1 MLPQIGSLLLWLALL
16 GTVFL
21 AIDVRARDSRDG
33 LSDVLDAKP
42 LSNMALVLGRVLA
55 IAALGWLPIFVVAL
69 VLQAVGTA
77 AVGFHWWMG
86 APLEPVSLAAFL
98 LLDAPAVLIAW
109 CAVVVLLV
117 IVCRSRLAVAMIS
130 FGGLVALSWVYARL
144 PAYLL
149 GAVLPVSSYGEA
161 ISELAPRFGDVL
173 VIAQR
178 GALLAFAVA
187 AMLVAAACY
196 PRRDAASVPRL
207 NATAAVLALVG
218 VITVVSLGVE
228 AFDRLDKRAKWLTAH
243 RLAADDIHAVPRL
256 RHVSGQL
263 RIVPGEALYLDVRMQ
278 LAVPPTVADALVFTL
293 NPGLV
298 VADVEI
304 NGTDSSFR
312 HEDGLL
318 TVGLAPG
325 LVSGALASLAV
336 KARGVPDPDFAY
348 LDSAVD
354 WRNRRVSQLHFLGT
368 RSALFERSYVALM
381 PGVFWLPR
389 PGTAVPA
396 QRESGR
402 GMDWHSLDLEVE
414 VPGDWVVAGP
424 GCVAPVDD
432 EPGSRRFRLRP
443 LGAVSD
449 VGFFASR
456 FVVRTGRVGN
466 VRVELLVSP
475 KHERNLE
482 FFEDEAEAL
491 RNRLRAVLE
500 EADSNDLSYPYDC
513 LSVVEV
519 PASLRSYGGG
529 WRMHTAL
536 ALPGV
541 FLLRERG
548 FPTAHYDRTFAN
560 PLPVPKARLME
571 IFLVGDY
578 SGGGVLEGVS
588 KNLLLGQV
596 AVAGEGAEAVEY
608 VLHELTGLALLGPTF
623 GRTQMSSARLFDVEL
638 GLPGLL
644 GGTVRNLVSGPP
656 LFVMP
661 QAAGIP
667 RSDLDAWAHV
677 ATVPVAQYPSSNSLS
692 AVNALV
698 LRGDAVARAL
708 YDGLG
713 RKQVWRLLAELRRRH
728 SGANIGW
735 RDVEIVAAGLGLDV
749 ASLVGDWIN
758 DPSLPG
764 FQASVATVTRL
775 PDSNDGQ
782 PRYDVRVHV
791 RNTERSPGVVRL
803 SEEDYGFR
811 ALGEPV
817 RIGGHTSVE
826 IGLVLPNP
834 PEQLWLMPNLSL
846 NRDPVRLRLSMMPRS
861 DDVEPL
867 NGARR
872 STWRP
877 PGVGGIVVDD
887 LDTGFS
893 IEADAT
899 VPEPRT
905 MRRSPSSPRNA
916 LVRVP
921 DETGWRRRNV
931 PGSWGKYLHTA
942 TMATPGNG
950 RARAVFTANIRTHG
964 RYDLEYHIP
973 DRDVPMTPGIANSE
987 RVLFGELGELNMT
1000 VRTPNGEVS
1009 VNFDARAAA
1018 SGWNKVR
1025 SFELGV
1031 GEVSVVVSDQT
1042 NGTVAVA
1049 DAVRWRLK
1057 GETDLG
1063 RHEQDGS

>member
-1 MLPQIGSLLLWLALL
+1 MLPLIGSLLLWLALV
-16 GTVFL
+16 GTASL
-21 AIDVRARDSRDG
+21 AINVRALDSRDR

-55 IAALGWLPIFVVAL
+55 VAALGWLLILVVAL
-69 VLQAVGTA
+69 VLQAVGAA

-117 IVCRSRLAVAMIS
+117 IVCRSRLAAAVIS
-130 FGGLVALSWVYARL
+130 FGGLLTLSWVCARL

-149 GAVLPVSSYGEA
+149 GAVWPVSSYGEA

-196 PRRDAASVPRL
+196 PRWDAASVPRL
-207 NATAAVLALVG
+207 NATGAVLALVG
-218 VITVVSLGVE
+218 VFTVVSLGVE
-228 AFDRLDKRAKWLTAH
+228 AFDRLDKRAQWLTAH
-243 RLAADDIHAVPRL
+243 RLAADGIQGVPRL

-263 RIVPGEALYLDVRMQ
+263 RIAPSEALYIDVRMQ
-278 LAVPPTVADALVFTL
+278 LAVPRTVADALVFTL

-298 VADVEI
+298 VTGVEI
-304 NGTDSSFR
+304 NGTESSFR

-318 TVGLAPG
+318 TVRLAPG
-325 LVSGALASLAV
+325 LASGALASLALQ
-336 KARGVPDPDFAY
+336 AHGVPDPDFAY
-348 LDSAVD
+348 LDSTVD
-354 WRNRRVSQLHFLGT
+354 WRKRRVSQLHFLGT

-396 QRESGR
+396 QRETGR

-424 GCVAPVDD
+424 GCVVPVDD
-432 EPGSRRFRLRP
+432 EPGFRRFRLRP
-443 LGAVSD
+443 HGAVSD
-449 VGFFASR
+449 VGLFASR

-466 VRVELLVSP
+466 VNVELLVSP
-475 KHERNLE
+475 RHERNLE

-500 EADSNDLSYPYDC
+500 EADSKGLSYPYDC

-529 WRMHTAL
+529 WRMHSAL

-571 IFLVGDY
+571 VFLVEDY
-578 SGGGVLEGVS
+578 SGGGVLEGAS

-596 AVAGEGAEAVEY
+596 AVSGEGAEAVEY

-638 GLPGLL
+638 GLPRLL
-644 GGTVRNLVSGPP
+644 GGTVQSLVSGRSP

-677 ATVPVAQYPSSNSLS
+677 ATVPVAQYTSSNSSS
-692 AVNALV
+692 AVNALA

-713 RKQVWRLLAELRRRH
+713 REQTWRLLAELRRRH
-728 SGANIGW
+728 SGANVVW

-749 ASLVGDWIN
+749 ASLVGDWVN

-775 PDSNDGQ
+775 PDSDDDQ
-782 PRYDVRVHV
+782 PRYEVRVHV

-834 PEQLWLMPNLSL
+834 PGQLWLMPNLSL
-846 NRDPVRLRLSMMPRS
+846 NRDPLRLRLSVMPRS
-861 DDVEPL
+861 DDIEPL
-867 NGARR
+867 NGARL
-872 STWRP
+872 SSWRP
-877 PGVGGIVVDD
+877 AGVGGIVVDD

-893 IEADAT
+893 IETDAT
-899 VPEPRT
+899 T
-905 MRRSPSSPRNA
+905 FPSIE

-921 DETGWRRRNV
+921 NETGWRRRNV
-931 PGSWGKYLHTA
+931 PGSWGRYLRTA

-950 RARAVFTANIRTHG
+950 RARVVFTANIQTHG

-973 DRDVPMTPGIANSE
+973 DRHVPMTPGIANSE
-987 RVLFGELGELNMT
+987 RVLFGELGVLNMT
-1000 VRTPNGEVS
+1000 VRTPNGEVN
-1009 VNFDARAAA
+1009 VNFDGRAAA

-1031 GEVSVVVSDQT
+1031 GEVNVVVSDQT

-1057 GETDLG
+1057 GDTDLG